1 MTTDATVNEQATT
14 TPETTPAP
22 VVEPAVADTPAQ
34 EPVVEPK
41 KEEANVETPKETEWE
56 AYEIAPPEGVEVD
69 KAQLADF
76 TAFANELKIPKE
88 KAEAFSHK
96 FAQKQL
102 EAVQNQIADWRAK
115 TEADKELGG
124 ANYAENVG
132 IAKKALEKFGGNA
145 VLDVLE
151 KTGLGNH
158 PEIIRW
164 AYRVGKAMSDDV
176 VLTQTG
182 SAPKPEPTF
191 VSALAAIANSNK

>member
-1 MTTDATVNEQATT
+1 MTTETTVTEQATATVET
-14 TPETTPAP
+14 TPE
-22 VVEPAVADTPAQ
+22 VVEPAVAAEPAA
-34 EPVVEPK
+34 EPK
-41 KEEANVETPKETEWE
+41 KDETNAQKETEWT
-56 AYEIAPPEGVEVD
+56 AYEIVPQEGVEVD
-69 KAQLADF
+69 KTQLADF

-88 KAEAFSHK
+88 KAEAFSHQ
-96 FAQKQL
+96 FAKKQL
-102 EAVQNQIADWRAK
+102 EAVQNQIADWRSK

-132 IAKKALEKFGGNA
+132 IAKKALEKFGGDA

-182 SAPKPEPTF
+182 GAPKPEPTF